1 MRDLSI
7 VFFFKQ
13 KTAYE
18 MRISDW
24 SSDVCSSD
32 LAKAGDETVP
42 TIAKGHSVA
51 PCDPDQHGK
60 RRHGTDL
67 RHGRKHILGARK
79 SSIKERKARQD
90 HNADEDAGTHP
101 PPHLPPSRPRPSGP
115 SPRTPC
121 TPDLTR
127 PTSAPP

>member
-1 MRDLSI
+1 
-7 VFFFKQ
+7 
-13 KTAYE
+13 

-32 LAKAGDETVP
+32 LELAKAGDETVP
-42 TIAKGHSVA
+42 TIAKGHGVA

-79 SSIKERKARQD
+79 SSLKVCKARQD
-90 HNADEDAGTHP
+90 YHEDEDGGNHY
-101 PPHLPPSRPRPSGP
+101 SRSIPIVRHRLRGCRRSEEH
-115 SPRTPC
+115 
-121 TPDLTR
+121 
-127 PTSAPP
+127 TSELK